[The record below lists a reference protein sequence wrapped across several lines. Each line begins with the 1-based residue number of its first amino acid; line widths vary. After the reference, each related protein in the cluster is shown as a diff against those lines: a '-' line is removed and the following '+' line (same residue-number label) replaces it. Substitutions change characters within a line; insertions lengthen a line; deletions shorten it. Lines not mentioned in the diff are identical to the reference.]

1 MSDPAQAGT
10 ERSRSVVIT
19 LKTTSG
25 QRRRNSVL
33 VSDTAI
39 SAKEI
44 QTARERRDL
53 IEYYSSGREWFVFV
67 LKKDGIAARKLGAL
81 DLDREVLEFRA
92 ALIDPSSRNYTR
104 GSQALYMKLVAPVS
118 RLIGT
123 GRVTV
128 VPHGPLH
135 YLPFSALSSPKIPWW
150 TMRRYACCRLP
161 PSIIPHGPGR
171 REKPAMHIMGNP
183 DMVGSPVRPEVRA
196 EEAKSDCPGS
206 CAIDT
211 AAARPGEGFVFRRHA
226 SSFNLV
232 HLAGHVFSTRTTPCD
247 RRCSWRVTFP
257 ATAAQ
262 GRRLTASI

>member
-1 MSDPAQAGT
+1 MVCFRPEKRRNCGKEAG
-10 ERSRSVVIT
+10 RSRSRPGGAGVQGGAYRPVFPQ
-19 LKTTSG
+19 LH
-25 QRRRNSVL
+25 
-33 VSDTAI
+33 
-39 SAKEI
+39 
-44 QTARERRDL
+44 AR
-53 IEYYSSGREWFVFV
+53 F
-67 LKKDGIAARKLGAL
+67 AGAL
-81 DLDREVLEFRA
+81 YEAGRARIAVDRDGEGDRRPSRPPSLS
-92 ALIDPSSRNYTR
+92 ALQR
-104 GSQALYMKLVAPVS
+104 
-118 RLIGT
+118 
-123 GRVTV
+123 
-128 VPHGPLH
+128 
-135 YLPFSALSSPKIPWW
+135 LSSPKIPWW